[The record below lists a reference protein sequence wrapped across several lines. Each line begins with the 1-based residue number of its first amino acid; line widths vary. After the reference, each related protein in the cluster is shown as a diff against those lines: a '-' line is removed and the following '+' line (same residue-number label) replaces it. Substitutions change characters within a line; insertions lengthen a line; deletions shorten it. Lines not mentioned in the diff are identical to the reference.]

1 MGARPRAS
9 CQDAGRRATLAA
21 MQTPPADASAAPIAG
36 PGPTVPPPQAQP
48 PVGSSPQPAPDEL
61 LFEGIAKHSAHIGTY
76 LMWVAV
82 CVAGGGVGWALLQVD
97 ALKDYPLWVLTLVGV
112 PMLLWSYLIHIK
124 HKYKISRRRVETEQ
138 GVLSTKLDTLEL
150 WRVLD
155 VRYERN
161 LIDQIFDNAKI
172 ILIGTDQTHPSLVLH
187 GMPNHRQLFERLR
200 DAVQAAR
207 HTNRPME
214 LAPGH
219 HGGGHEVDM
228 LTGGAE
234 HHH

>member
-1 MGARPRAS
+1 
-9 CQDAGRRATLAA
+9 
-21 MQTPPADASAAPIAG
+21 MQTPPTDPSAAPIAG
-36 PGPTVPPPQAQP
+36 PGPSIPPPQAQP
-48 PVGSSPQPAPDEL
+48 PVGSHPQPGSEEVL
-61 LFEGIAKHSAHIGTY
+61 YEGIAKHSANIGTY

-82 CVAGGGVGWALLQVD
+82 CVLGGAVGYGLLQIP
-97 ALKDYPLWVLTLVGV
+97 ALSGYPMWVLSLVGV

-124 HKYKISRRRVETEQ
+124 SKYKISRRRVETER
-138 GVLSTKLDTLEL
+138 GVLTTRLDTLEL

-172 ILIGTDQTHPSLVLH
+172 ILIGTDQSDPSLVLY

-214 LAPGH
+214 LAPGAH
-219 HGGGHEVDM
+219 GGHEVEALM
-228 LTGGAE
+228 HGGDV
-234 HHH
+234 HH